1 MKKMIYGS
9 ALAMSLLSTAQA
21 AELAVNVQIPSLNVA
36 EYHRPYVAIWI
47 EDDSQKF
54 MANLAVWYDLKK
66 RDNGGTK
73 WLKDLRQWWRK
84 SGRELTMPVDGVSG
98 ATRNVGEH
106 QLSFSDKNTP
116 LDKLAAGRYQLVVE
130 AAREGGGREVLKV
143 PFEWLSKKAHQ
154 NSAQGQEELG
164 KVTVAVKP

>member
-66 RDNGGTK
+66 RDNGG
-73 WLKDLRQWWRK
+73 
-84 SGRELTMPVDGVSG
+84 
-98 ATRNVGEH
+98 
-106 QLSFSDKNTP
+106 
-116 LDKLAAGRYQLVVE
+116 
-130 AAREGGGREVLKV
+130 
-143 PFEWLSKKAHQ
+143 
-154 NSAQGQEELG
+154 
-164 KVTVAVKP
+164 

>member
-84 SGRELTMPVDGVSG
+84 NGRELAMPVDGVSG
-98 ATRNVGEH
+98 ATRAVGEH
-106 QLSFSDKNTP
+106 GLVFKATDAP
-116 LDKLAAGRYQLVVE
+116 LATLAAGSYELVVE
-130 AAREGGGREVLKV
+130 AAREAGGRELVRL
-143 PFEWLSKKAHQ
+143 PFDWPVKKPAQ
-154 NSAQGQEELG
+154 ASVQGQEELG
-164 KVTVAVKP
+164 VVSLQLKP

>member
-98 ATRNVGEH
+98 ATRNVGDH

-143 PFEWLSKKAHQ
+143 PFEWLSKKANQ